1 MTVNSKITRPASK
14 NPIRVPSKF
23 YRTPV
28 LAGLAAVALTAG
40 PARAADVL
48 PSGATSLQSSGRVGS
63 ASGLDAGELATGLSI
78 DGARETVTGRDDL
91 GRIQAEGTH
100 QARVQLGLGLAKRL
114 ELGLGIKGT
123 YERMSPAGQRA
134 LFATEIDDATEE
146 GGKVEAQTTA
156 FTGATGSLKLKV
168 IDGQQFKLSLLA
180 FGEGGAGSAARL
192 SVTRSAKPK
201 AGWLTLMSYGERGVA
216 EMTLS
221 GGMRYR
227 DAETLGDLRMRHEVM
242 YGGSLRAWITKKF
255 DVFTA
260 YDGRRL
266 MISEIQNDEWAAWRY
281 QDNGLVTGG
290 FGLEMG
296 RSQLA
301 LYAGQSVKP
310 EALGSSKSVVGM
322 SLTYSFGSLWGSSP
336 GGVMIA
342 EEPAAKKEA
351 PATKTTATPA
361 NEELYLDANGQP
373 LDVFKTDADLK
384 ASDGADDFDMFK
396 AETLKHKDSGVNE
409 DQKADEELARLREA
423 DAMVQA
429 EKARIETENQRIA
442 KEKEKSDAAQL
453 RNKSDR
459 LRREVKGDVDR
470 VEGVG
475 DADVSW
481 QGLE

>member
-1 MTVNSKITRPASK
+1 MTVNSKISRPASK

-40 PARAADVL
+40 SAKAADVL
-48 PSGATSLQSSGRVGS
+48 PSGATSLQSTGRVGS
-63 ASGLDAGELATGLSI
+63 ARGLDAGELATGLSI
-78 DGARETVTGRDDL
+78 DGARDTVTGRDDL

-100 QARVQLGLGLAKRL
+100 QARVQLGIGLAKRL
-114 ELGLGIKGT
+114 ELGLGVKGT
-123 YERMSPAGQRA
+123 YERISPAGQRA

-146 GGKVEAQTTA
+146 GGQVESQTTA

-168 IDGQQFKLSLLA
+168 VDGQQFKLSLLA

-192 SVTRSAKPK
+192 SVTRSSKPK

-260 YDGRRL
+260 FDGRRL
-266 MISEIQNDEWAAWRY
+266 MISEIENDEWSAWRY

-290 FGLEMG
+290 IGLEMG

-322 SLTYSFGSLWGSSP
+322 SLTYSFGSLWGNSAS
-336 GGVMIA
+336 GVMIA
-342 EEPAAKKEA
+342 KEPTPEQVA
-351 PATKTTATPA
+351 PAKNPTTPA
-361 NEELYLDANGQP
+361 TEELYLDANGQP
-373 LDVFKTDADLK
+373 LDVFKTDAELK

-396 AETLKHKDSGVNE
+396 AETLKRKDTGINE

-423 DAMVQA
+423 DAKVEA
-429 EKARIETENQRIA
+429 EKTSVETERQRMA
-442 KEKEKSDAAQL
+442 KEKEKSDAIQL
-453 RNKSDR
+453 RNKSDQ